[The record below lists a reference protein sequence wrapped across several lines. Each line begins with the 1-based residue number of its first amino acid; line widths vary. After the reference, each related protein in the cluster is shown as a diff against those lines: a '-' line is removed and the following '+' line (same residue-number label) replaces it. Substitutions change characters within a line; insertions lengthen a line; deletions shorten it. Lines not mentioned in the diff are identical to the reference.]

1 MQCYAGCAGEGFL
14 VIGQFLRGSSRS
26 YETSLDRVGLALA
39 TGGVLGGVVVLL
51 LVVAAGQRDP
61 VSLLASW
68 VLGTVFTT
76 LGITAV
82 AAPIW
87 FALHLAG
94 YRRAWHA
101 AVIGALIAMILF
113 VAGQTYGFGLL
124 EAPPSDGRTLL
135 YRWFSALATSGL
147 LAIVSAGIAVAMWRV
162 AYRPTE
168 KD

>member
-1 MQCYAGCAGEGFL
+1 MRCYACRAGEGFL
-14 VIGQFLRGSSRS
+14 VIEPSMRGPSRR
-26 YETSLDRVGLALA
+26 YETSLDRVGFALA
-39 TGGVLGGVVVLL
+39 TGGALGGVVVLL

-61 VSLLASW
+61 GGLLASW
-68 VLGTVFTT
+68 ALGTVFTT

-101 AVIGALIAMILF
+101 AMIGAAIAMILF
-113 VAGQTYGFGLL
+113 VAGQTYGFGFL

-135 YRWFSALATSGL
+135 YRWLSALATSGL

-162 AYRPTE
+162 AYRPTG
-168 KD
+168 KG